1 MSKERRCYMKS
12 SIAKAIA
19 ATAIGLITA
28 TSAGY
33 ASDQP
38 GRGSTMGRIEQG
50 TAHVARTT
58 WRDSKGVA
66 RTTVSDSKG
75 FAAAT
80 WDGSKRVARTAIDS
94 PVIAWQ
100 VVRGERP
107 LFPHETAARGQG
119 RREQIALTGH
129 RSTSHKE
136 MSEGRPPI

>member
-1 MSKERRCYMKS
+1 MKS
-12 SIAKAIA
+12 SIANAIA

-38 GRGSTMGRIEQG
+38 GQESTMGRIEQG

-66 RTTVSDSKG
+66 RTTASGSKG

-107 LFPHETAARGQG
+107 LFPHETAARQ
-119 RREQIALTGH
+119 RDHREQIALTGH
-129 RSTSHKE
+129 RAKSRAE
-136 MSEGRPPI
+136 MNVPRHYDPPI

>member
-1 MSKERRCYMKS
+1 MKN

-28 TSAGY
+28 TSAAY
-33 ASDQP
+33 ASDQTTQE
-38 GRGSTMGRIEQG
+38 STMGRIEQG

-58 WRDSKGVA
+58 WRDSKSVA

-80 WDGSKRVARTAIDS
+80 WDASKRVAGTVIDS

-107 LFPHETAARGQG
+107 LFPHETASRGEG
-119 RREQIALTGH
+119 HREQIALTGH
-129 RSTSHKE
+129 RATSHKE
-136 MSEGRPPI
+136 MSESRPPI